1 MADVST
7 IRAALAARIT
17 AGTGLR
23 TLAEARDL
31 ISPPVAIIL
40 PGNPLVHY
48 GETFDG
54 ALTIN
59 LNVLMV
65 ISDAAPNEKVQRALD
80 AYLGIGGGT
89 TSASI
94 PAALMADTSL
104 GGAVQWAIPMQVSAY
119 NRIEYNGVEYFGA
132 RLAVQIGAI

>member
-1 MADVST
+1 M
-7 IRAALAARIT
+7 
-17 AGTGLR
+17 
-23 TLAEARDL
+23 AEARDQ
-31 ISPPVAIIL
+31 ISPPVAIVL

-59 LNVLMV
+59 LNVLMI

-104 GGAVQWAIPMQVSAY
+104 GGAVQWAIPMQVTAY
-119 NRIEYNGVEYFGA
+119 NRIEYAGVDYFGA